1 MGWEA
6 MGSAVIDGTVAAADW
21 SSGGVVASGAKDG
34 AEEVTSGLGGG
45 GIIGSGWL
53 EFVGCWFGSI

>member
-1 MGWEA
+1 
-6 MGSAVIDGTVAAADW
+6 MGSAVIDGTAAAADW

-53 EFVGCWFGSI
+53 EFVGC